1 MDNMQFSNPFSGTPK
16 LSKIVAC
23 VLTVFL
29 VLDLLFPS
37 LSYVFALNV
46 AKTIPF
52 IWNIFTSGFYEIYFI
67 TGAVNIALLMIAGKF
82 LEPIWGSKEFLKF
95 IIVVNL
101 GAGIGAF
108 FLMLILYAIV
118 KDPYLLYD
126 SNLCGFSG
134 VITGFSVAM
143 KQLLPE
149 QDMTLF
155 FALTVRMKHMPGI
168 IVLGSIALFV
178 LRLFPSHHL
187 PHVLFG
193 VVAAWFYLRFYQ
205 KKGDVVGDLTDEFA
219 FSTFFPEP
227 VRPVINIISTI
238 LYKLTY
244 VPLRFVGAVPQ
255 RTRPTQSVES
265 PYSDLLSTAVV
276 STNTADVERR
286 RMLAAKAVDA
296 RLLQPGARRQEPPLT
311 SPPSPPSPPV
321 SPPSSPPPSPF
332 PTPSAPSL
340 TSSTEIAQSQ

>member
-1 MDNMQFSNPFSGTPK
+1 MDNMQFSNPFVGIPQ
-16 LSKIVAC
+16 LSKYIAA
-23 VLTVFL
+23 VLSVLL
-29 VLDLLFPS
+29 VLDLVFPS

-46 AKTIPF
+46 AKTVPF
-52 IWNIFTSGFYEIYFI
+52 VWNVFTSGFYEIYFL

-108 FLMLILYAIV
+108 FLMLVLYGIT

-149 QDMTLF
+149 QETTMCL
-155 FALTVRMKHMPGI
+155 ALTVRMKHAPGI

-178 LRLFPSHHL
+178 LGLFPSHHL

-205 KKGDVVGDLTDEFA
+205 KKGEVVGDLTEEFA
-219 FSTFFPEP
+219 LSTFFPEP
-227 VRPVINIISTI
+227 VRPIVNIISAI
-238 LYKLTY
+238 LYKITY

-265 PYSDLLSTAVV
+265 PYSNLLTTAVV
-276 STNTADVERR
+276 STNTAELERR

-296 RLLQPGARRQEPPLT
+296 RLLQPERSQDPFTPSFPSAPPE
-311 SPPSPPSPPV
+311 

-332 PTPSAPSL
+332 PTPSAPALLPVDL
-340 TSSTEIAQSQ
+340 TQSQ